1 MVFLPDMS
9 PVLIITAWEKLKELD
24 QWLFIKLNSGLTNPI
39 FDAIMPFL
47 RNGTHWAPLYLFLA
61 VFVLLNFKTKG
72 VWWALLFIVTIA
84 ITDMTGTYVFKHNF
98 HRFRPCSDPEFFF
111 RVRLLVN
118 QCSGGYSFTSNH
130 AANHFGMATFMFITL
145 RPIIK
150 KWAWICFAWAALIA
164 YAQVYVGLHYPM
176 DVLAGALLGLIA
188 GSITGTLF
196 NKRYGFAIFD
206 NQLVP

>member
-1 MVFLPDMS
+1 MVLLPDMS
-9 PVLIITAWEKLKELD
+9 PIFIITAWQRLKEWD
-24 QWLFIKLNSGLTNPI
+24 QWLFVKLNSELTNPL

-47 RNGTHWAPLYLFLA
+47 RNGAHWAPLYLFLA
-61 VFVLLNFKTKG
+61 VFVLLNFKARG
-72 VWWALLFIVTIA
+72 AWWALLFIVTIA
-84 ITDMTGTYVFKHNF
+84 LTDMTGTYVFKHNF
-98 HRFRPCSDPEFFF
+98 HRFRPCSDPDFFF

-145 RPIIK
+145 RPIIR

-188 GSITGTLF
+188 GSITGVVF
-196 NKRYGFAIFD
+196 NKRFGFAIFD